1 MKTETKF
8 IDLTFDYGFK
18 IIFGNPD
25 TPELMLG
32 FLREL
37 LPEREIVSIEFLNTE
52 DMEGDESDK
61 RVNFDIKCMEPDGGY
76 FIVEMQKHG
85 YSYFP
90 DRLVVYAGGTIKHL
104 LKRGEDYDNVRPLYV
119 ISVLDYLLNIP
130 GESDEDRNQLV
141 RTARLKMSGSEK
153 DLSDKLNYVFL
164 QLPIVKS
171 ITDGSSFLEK
181 WAWSVRN
188 MIGMSDKP
196 LELNDSYFRSLFEH
210 SDRRNIREDKLSK
223 YDTMIRDEI
232 QIKAEKEYAVE
243 QARAEALALGQ
254 AEGEA
259 KGRAQGRAEGK
270 AEGEKSKQR
279 EIAAKLKAA
288 GAELRF
294 ISEITG
300 MSLDEVAAL

>member
-25 TPELMLG
+25 TPELMMG
-32 FLREL
+32 FLEAL
-37 LPEREIVSIEFLNTE
+37 LPERKIVSIEFLNTE
-52 DMEGDESDK
+52 DLTGEESDK

-85 YSYFP
+85 YSHFT

-104 LKRGEDYDNVRPLYV
+104 LKRGEDYDKVRPLYV
-119 ISVLDYLLNIP
+119 ISVLDHLLDIP

-153 DLSDKLNYVFL
+153 ILSDKLNYVFL
-164 QLPIVKS
+164 QLPVVKT
-171 ITDGSSFLEK
+171 ITDGSTFLEK

-188 MIGMSDKP
+188 MFGMSGKP
-196 LELNDSYFRSLFEH
+196 LQLKESYFRSLYEH

-223 YDTMIRDEI
+223 YDTMVRDEI
-232 QIKAEKEYAVE
+232 QIKAEKEYLFQHAIAE
-243 QARAEALALGQ
+243 GLAKGIAEGRAEAMN
-254 AEGEA
+254 
-259 KGRAQGRAEGK
+259 
-270 AEGEKSKQR
+270 
-279 EIAAKLKAA
+279 EIATKLKAM
-288 GAELRF
+288 
-294 ISEITG
+294 G
-300 MSLDEVAAL
+300 MSDEVIALAIGLPEETIKNI